1 MDKNLKN
8 KIGYITFGLIVIVG
22 LYFTSHYDYLLFHSL
37 IEFFSITVSVTIFF
51 ITWNTRKIISNG
63 YLVFLGI
70 AYLFIGSIDLMHTLS
85 YKGMNIFKD
94 YDYYA
99 NQLWIGA
106 RFMESISLLVGILF
120 VKKKELKHPYLTII
134 GFSTVTALLFASV
147 FVWKNFPVCFIDG
160 SGLTEFKKVSEYIIC
175 GILAAGIGALIHQRN
190 KFDKNIYIL
199 ILLSLIFTIAA
210 ELFFT
215 FYIDNYGISNLVGHY
230 FKLAS
235 FYLIYRAIIKTG
247 LNDPYRL
254 LFRELK
260 QSETRFRELSDLL
273 PISVFE
279 ADITGKIIYYNK
291 SLEEMFSLY
300 ANNHPQEL
308 RIQDLINAG
317 DSEILSIMREKR
329 ILGLESE
336 AARDKNTK
344 IPALISSTP
353 IVDDETILGIRGLI
367 IDISRQKEQ
376 ERLLTE
382 SNLELEQFAYAVSHD
397 LKAPLHTMTGFLGLI
412 ESKIKE
418 SPEID
423 AEMLEFIG
431 FAANAGKRMG
441 VLIKDLIDYSRIG
454 SAKKDFSQ
462 FPLNAAV
469 QDAILNQKMNIDE
482 RNAVVTVG
490 ELPDVNGD
498 ISQISRLMQNLIGNA
513 IKYAKPDTP
522 PAIRITSE
530 VSGNFHHITVA
541 DNGVGMEEKFFE
553 RIFEPFQR
561 LVTYNEVEGSGI
573 GLSVCRKIVER
584 HGGKIWVESK
594 LGEGSSFIFTLPL
607 SRPDA
612 S

>member
-1 MDKNLKN
+1 MKN
-8 KIGYITFGLIVIVG
+8 KAGYIFFGLIVIVG

-85 YKGMNIFKD
+85 YKGMNIFTD

-99 NQLWIGA
+99 NQLWIGG
-106 RFMESISLLVGILF
+106 RFMESISLLAGILF
-120 VKKKELKHPYLTII
+120 VKKKELRHPYLTIA
-134 GFSTVTALLFASV
+134 GFSAATALLFASV
-147 FVWKNFPVCFIDG
+147 FVWKNFPVCFVDG
-160 SGLTEFKKVSEYIIC
+160 TGLTEFKKVSEYIIC
-175 GILAAGIGALIHQRN
+175 GILAAGIGALIYYRN
-190 KFDKNIYIL
+190 KFDKNVYL
-199 ILLSLIFTIAA
+199 MLLFSLIITIAS

-215 FYIDNYGISNLVGHY
+215 LYIDNYGITNLIGHY

-279 ADITGKIIYYNK
+279 TDITGKIIYYNK
-291 SLEEMFSLY
+291 SLEEMFRLY

-308 RIQDLINAG
+308 RIQDLIKAG

-344 IPALISSTP
+344 IPALISTAP

-382 SNLELEQFAYAVSHD
+382 SNRDLEQFAYAVSHD
-397 LKAPLHTMTGFLGLI
+397 LKAPLHTMTGFLGMI
-412 ESKIKE
+412 EEKINE
-418 SPEID
+418 SPKID
-423 AEMLEFIG
+423 TELLEFIG

-441 VLIKDLIDYSRIG
+441 TLIKDLIDYSRIG
-454 SAKKDFSQ
+454 SAKKDYSQ
-462 FPLNAAV
+462 FPLNSAV
-469 QDAILNQKMNIDE
+469 QDAILNQKINIDE
-482 RNAVVTVG
+482 RNAAVTVG
-490 ELPDVNGD
+490 ELPGIYGD

-513 IKYAKPDTP
+513 LKYAKPDTP
-522 PAIRITSE
+522 PKISITSE
-530 VSGNFHHITVA
+530 ESGDFHRITVA
-541 DNGVGMEEKFFE
+541 DNGVGMEKKFFE
-553 RIFEPFQR
+553 KIFEPFQR
-561 LVTYNEVEGSGI
+561 LVSNDEVEGSGI